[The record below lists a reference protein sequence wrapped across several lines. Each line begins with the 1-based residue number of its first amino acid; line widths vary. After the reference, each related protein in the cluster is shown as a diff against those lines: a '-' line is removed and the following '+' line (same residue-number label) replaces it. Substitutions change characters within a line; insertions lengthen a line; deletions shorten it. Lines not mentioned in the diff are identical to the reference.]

1 MLGAPDCTQSP
12 NIGGNL
18 ANIGGMDSVMDCM
31 QSPNIGANLGII
43 TAIHSVVDYTQLP
56 NISGNLR
63 QHAVHSRC
71 GGSGL
76 I

>member
-18 ANIGGMDSVMDCM
+18 GITAGIHSVMDCM

-43 TAIHSVVDYTQLP
+43 TAMHSVVDYTQLP
-56 NISGNLR
+56 NILVVTSDYM
-63 QHAVHSRC
+63 QSIAEC
-71 GGSGL
+71 
-76 I
+76 IFK